1 MNIVRTKLKDF
12 KLSEKLKAL
21 SESARTTVAI
31 AAISRFQGD
40 SNKLDEIY
48 ESENRLPYDQF
59 TSDSLNLF
67 EAMKLGLSRYSHDS
81 RIDSFL
87 KECNG
92 FVSDHS
98 MHLMLERA
106 IQRLSTSRDKAAF
119 ASAIDVLRKASNS
132 AAPSTYVV
140 ENLASSRWIPDVN
153 FIFTQALASV
163 GSIDDKSS
171 PFTVSKV
178 LSVTEEID
186 GSTVFFSD
194 GLVLESDGKSVKVSS
209 KQPTQKSIDLQ
220 RVLESCRFDG
230 DRVSCFPNRRTVISY
245 DLKTNECFVNG
256 SKADPTTLNSR
267 LLANGLARLDE
278 MSMVD
283 HFMELVSESGPMTEI
298 DFGYRVNSSNGKR
311 SVSVY
316 KVGGNVFVQRKDREM
331 GNSID
336 QLGVNESI
344 KEVREFME
352 YDITESVKD
361 LLPIEDKV
369 KVDNSAEIKK
379 LEERIEYAEKKL
391 DSLSAIEKSGTV
403 NESNIEKARK
413 HLSDIVNESKERIT
427 KLLLNEEATKVSVDD
442 KGEEV
447 KASGKSDPDV
457 NAGEEVKPADKSV
470 PEDIGEDGAKKGEEI
485 KA

>member
-1 MNIVRTKLKDF
+1 
-12 KLSEKLKAL
+12 
-21 SESARTTVAI
+21 
-31 AAISRFQGD
+31 
-40 SNKLDEIY
+40 
-48 ESENRLPYDQF
+48 
-59 TSDSLNLF
+59 
-67 EAMKLGLSRYSHDS
+67 
-81 RIDSFL
+81 
-87 KECNG
+87 
-92 FVSDHS
+92 
-98 MHLMLERA
+98 
-106 IQRLSTSRDKAAF
+106 
-119 ASAIDVLRKASNS
+119 
-132 AAPSTYVV
+132 
-140 ENLASSRWIPDVN
+140 
-153 FIFTQALASV
+153 
-163 GSIDDKSS
+163 
-171 PFTVSKV
+171 V
-178 LSVTEEID
+178 LSVTEELD